1 MKLNRVSAAVAAAR
15 RRRGG
20 RPFRVLPGPPARR
33 VRRPSGD
40 RGVPVSLRRHAAA
53 PQQPPRPHAR
63 RGLLRHR
70 AATADPAIG
79 WLQSAGGQA
88 QVRFNNQVAALAADL
103 WTENGSPTV
112 ANHLLFEAAARAV
125 RAQAQQILTTPALL
139 PAVSRA
145 AYQRMLNDFIVVASL
160 LQPGPGYGTTP
171 QDYAAWNTAMNA
183 SNINVS

>member
-1 MKLNRVSAAVAAAR
+1 MKLNRVSAAVAAGAVAGVAVLSGFCLAPQHAGSAAR
-15 RRRGG
+15 PVTAVSRPASAVTLPHGG
-20 RPFRVLPGPPARR
+20 SHRA
-33 VRRPSGD
+33 STQ
-40 RGVPVSLRRHAAA
+40 AAA
-53 PQQPPRPHAR
+53 ST
-63 RGLLRHR
+63 
-70 AATADPAIG
+70 ATASAPADPAMV
-79 WLQSAGGQA
+79 WLESAGGQA

-103 WTENGSPTV
+103 WVENGSPTV

-139 PAVSRA
+139 PAVNRA
-145 AYQRMLNDFIVVASL
+145 AYQRMLNDFIVVANL

>member
-1 MKLNRVSAAVAAAR
+1 MKLNRVSAAVAAGAIAGVAVLSGFCLAPRHAGPAAR
-15 RRRGG
+15 PLTAVSRSASAATPPHHSSRPG
-20 RPFRVLPGPPARR
+20 RP
-33 VRRPSGD
+33 
-40 RGVPVSLRRHAAA
+40 HAAA
-53 PQQPPRPHAR
+53 TAT
-63 RGLLRHR
+63 
-70 AATADPAIG
+70 AAADPAIG
-79 WLQSAGGQA
+79 WLESAGGQA

-139 PAVSRA
+139 PAVNRA

>member
-1 MKLNRVSAAVAAAR
+1 MKLNRVSAAVAAAAAA
-15 RRRGG
+15 GVAVLSG
-20 RPFRVLPGPPARR
+20 FCLAPQHAGSAARPVTAVARSASAATPPHHSSHPART
-33 VRRPSGD
+33 
-40 RGVPVSLRRHAAA
+40 HAAA
-53 PQQPPRPHAR
+53 SS
-63 RGLLRHR
+63 
-70 AATADPAIG
+70 ATADPAIG

-145 AYQRMLNDFIVVASL
+145 AYQRMLNDFIVVARL